1 MFPQPAFDLVRDKK
15 GKPSSYGRYES
26 RVRKLPY
33 FNNEFP
39 VATLADEILTPGEG
53 QIRAMI
59 TIAGNPVLSAPGGA
73 RLEDAFDAL
82 DFMVSVDIYLNETT
96 RHADIILPATTGL
109 EVPHFDVFFNS
120 LAVRNTAK
128 FSEPMFEKGPSQQPE
143 WDILRDLA
151 LQ

>member
-1 MFPQPAFDLVRDKK
+1 
-15 GKPSSYGRYES
+15 
-26 RVRKLPY
+26 
-33 FNNEFP
+33 
-39 VATLADEILTPGEG
+39 
-53 QIRAMI
+53 MI

-120 LAVRNTAK
+120 FAVRNTAK
-128 FSEPMFEKGPSQQPE
+128 FSEPMFEKGPSQKHDWE
-143 WDILRDLA
+143 ILRDLA
-151 LQ
+151 LQLTGLEDDGVTPEAMLDLGLKHGAYGKEGMSLETLKANPHGVDLGPLQP